1 MTIYVHVSNNTE
13 PTADV
18 VSSSHPGKKI
28 KGRGKT
34 TWFSVQ
40 KKQKDIDNEKLKVII
55 PPDRTVA
62 VGPGAK
68 DFVTELS
75 VKVLLHARHDV
86 KKWKDVPNLA
96 KDRIVAHMLDT
107 FQLPDTQHNR
117 DTILETA
124 NNLYRYRR
132 SRLHDHFNKF
142 ATKEESLHN
151 MPAEV
156 NEAEW
161 NFLGDFFSSDAF
173 KTGLPAAI
181 FDMIANLNDS
191 DETSPTNLMDDTM
204 DEHA

>member
-96 KDRIVAHMLDT
+96 KDRIVAHMLCMT
-107 FQLPDTQHNR
+107 PFNFQTHN
-117 DTILETA
+117 TIEILSLKQLIIYIDIVVVGSTIISI
-124 NNLYRYRR
+124 NLLRR
-132 SRLHDHFNKF
+132 RKACITCQQRLMK
-142 ATKEESLHN
+142 
-151 MPAEV
+151 
-156 NEAEW
+156 
-161 NFLGDFFSSDAF
+161 
-173 KTGLPAAI
+173 
-181 FDMIANLNDS
+181 LNGIS
-191 DETSPTNLMDDTM
+191 
-204 DEHA
+204 

>member
-96 KDRIVAHMLDT
+96 KDRIVAHMLIWSIWRPST
-107 FQLPDTQHNR
+107 EARALRGR
-117 DTILETA
+117 DL
-124 NNLYRYRR
+124 
-132 SRLHDHFNKF
+132 
-142 ATKEESLHN
+142 
-151 MPAEV
+151 
-156 NEAEW
+156 
-161 NFLGDFFSSDAF
+161 
-173 KTGLPAAI
+173 TGLR
-181 FDMIANLNDS
+181 FRCS
-191 DETSPTNLMDDTM
+191 WTR
-204 DEHA
+204 

>member
-96 KDRIVAHMLDT
+96 KDRIVAHMLDKLIEIVDEQIQEVEEGT
-107 FQLPDTQHNR
+107 DMDPIVNAAFVKLVGEKSGYCRGQGSGVKPASRRTMHVTQEQLQAQQR
-117 DTILETA
+117 EV
-124 NNLYRYRR
+124 
-132 SRLHDHFNKF
+132 
-142 ATKEESLHN
+142 EEERH
-151 MPAEV
+151 
-156 NEAEW
+156 
-161 NFLGDFFSSDAF
+161 
-173 KTGLPAAI
+173 K
-181 FDMIANLNDS
+181 
-191 DETSPTNLMDDTM
+191 
-204 DEHA
+204 